1 MIENRMLLDNQWK
14 TERYDEKYEEYLNEK
29 ADREYDDYIFEK
41 MMEGENYE

>member
-14 TERYDEKYEEYLNEK
+14 TERYDEEYEEYLNEK
-29 ADREYDDYIFEK
+29 ADREYDDYIFNE